1 MEEILKCDNCNHSF
15 SGTRIPLI
23 LGHCG
28 HTYCKNCVDMRLLAN
43 TNGRQCAAC
52 QQYSTIQEIKPNIK
66 ILKALELINN
76 QELVGAHEDIEGTKI
91 EMGSIRSQNVVM
103 PTKSAHTE
111 ITDYSRVYCYMH
123 QERQIEYFCRN
134 CHQLVCPKCMFKDH
148 NGHEFAQLDD
158 VTNVVK

>member
-1 MEEILKCDNCNHSF
+1 M
-15 SGTRIPLI
+15 
-23 LGHCG
+23 
-28 HTYCKNCVDMRLLAN
+28 
-43 TNGRQCAAC
+43 
-52 QQYSTIQEIKPNIK
+52 
-66 ILKALELINN
+66 KALELINN
-76 QELVGAHEDIEGTKI
+76 QELVGAQEDTEGNKI

-158 VTNVVK
+158 VTNVVKQNISDLQKLLENTKRINEDNRTYIDN

>member
-1 MEEILKCDNCNHSF
+1 M
-15 SGTRIPLI
+15 
-23 LGHCG
+23 
-28 HTYCKNCVDMRLLAN
+28 
-43 TNGRQCAAC
+43 
-52 QQYSTIQEIKPNIK
+52 
-66 ILKALELINN
+66 KALELINN
-76 QELVGAHEDIEGTKI
+76 QELVGAQEDTVEGNKI

-158 VTNVVK
+158 VTNVVKQNISDLQKLLENTKRINDDNRTYIDN